1 MILEILATLD
11 SLKFLTVK
19 KKKVSFPLRKGRG
32 WVGGVGMGE
41 KEVLEWVKPSSSQA
55 IILLS

>member
-1 MILEILATLD
+1 MLD
-11 SLKFLTVK
+11 SLKFLTVQK
-19 KKKVSFPLRKGRG
+19 KKKKSVSFPLRKGRG

-41 KEVLEWVKPSSSQA
+41 KEVLKWVKPSSSQA